1 MFAEHGQ
8 IQSTHVQPEK
18 NSGFVCFKE
27 TGAAAAALVAMNKK
41 RLPDGSFLL
50 VSQHISKRDN
60 QLQQNSKA
68 PAPIQQNLTKTF
80 DSNLFVKNVP
90 SSVTEEEFKK
100 LFESFGKDTK
110 TQYIPCN
117 FVSAENSAN
126 QV

>member
-1 MFAEHGQ
+1 
-8 IQSTHVQPEK
+8 
-18 NSGFVCFKE
+18 
-27 TGAAAAALVAMNKK
+27 MNKK

-60 QLQQNSKA
+60 QLQQNSKN

-100 LFESFGKDTK
+100 LFETFGKDTK
-110 TQYIPCN
+110 
-117 FVSAENSAN
+117 A
-126 QV
+126 